1 MPFINLKVAG
11 ELTVDQKKQIANE
24 FTDTIKKVT
33 GKSKKATYIVFE
45 EVSRDNWAV
54 GENLLSE

>member
-11 ELTVDQKKQIANE
+11 ELSNDQKKQIAKE
-24 FTDTIKKVT
+24 FTDTIEKVT
-33 GKSKKATYIVFE
+33 GKSKKSTYIVFD

-54 GENLLSE
+54 GENLLSD